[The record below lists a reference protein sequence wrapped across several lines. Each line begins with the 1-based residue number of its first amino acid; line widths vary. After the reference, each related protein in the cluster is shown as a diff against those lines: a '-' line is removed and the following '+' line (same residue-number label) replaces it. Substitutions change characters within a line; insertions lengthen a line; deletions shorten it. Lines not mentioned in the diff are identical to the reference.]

1 MRRRKA
7 SAAVVAA
14 VVMPSVA
21 IGGAL
26 PAAGAADEPALPS
39 HPFFGHMTLSKGQTK
54 AVGPATG
61 TLGVSSITIT
71 NFNSTSQTAFIFA
84 PVMGGNSCN
93 TSVTGGAEPHLYVIV
108 EPLKTLHLAFPTPLV
123 FPPFKG
129 LTCVAANVTTT
140 LSQSSAVELNFNG
153 FSQ

>member
-1 MRRRKA
+1 MRSRKA

-61 TLGVSSITIT
+61 TLGVSSITI
-71 NFNSTSQTAFIFA
+71 
-84 PVMGGNSCN
+84 
-93 TSVTGGAEPHLYVIV
+93 
-108 EPLKTLHLAFPTPLV
+108 
-123 FPPFKG
+123 KG